1 LITRESC
8 FISLSAG
15 GIAHASKMVATL
27 EAQGHPV
34 YCFENTEGGHASGAI
49 KKQKARVTALGYAY
63 LWMMLR

>member
-15 GIAHASKMVATL
+15 GIAPARKMVATL
-27 EAQGHPV
+27 EAQRHPV
-34 YCFENTEGGHASGAI
+34 YYFENTEGGHASGAVN
-49 KKQKARVTALGYAY
+49 KQKARVTALEYAY